1 MTLAKLIATVLGV
14 GYIRPASGTWGSL
27 VALPWA
33 WLTGLLL
40 SERGFVR
47 SPSEQEIDENHRI
60 AAENKNLNKIR
71 RDSVDMNIAH
81 ASENKERNR
90 VQAR

>member
-1 MTLAKLIATVLGV
+1 MVLLVLREAGYFLAAL
-14 GYIRPASGTWGSL
+14 
-27 VALPWA
+27 ALPWA